1 MTTSQRW
8 VSTAINHALLL
19 GAIELEQT
27 DRGTRPHRLPA
38 AVRAQWPDPQL
49 LMVEGQPSGMRLA
62 FRTTA
67 TAIALETI
75 PTKRIYV
82 GMPPRPD
89 GVYDLLID
97 GQLARQ
103 ASVSGGDS
111 LTINMSTGSATH
123 ERGAPGVLSFE
134 GLPAGDK
141 TIEIWLPHDETTE
154 LVDLRTNAP
163 VEPIGTNGA
172 PIWLHHGSSI
182 SHGSNAS
189 HPTGTWPAIAA
200 TTAGVS
206 LINLGFGGSAIVDP
220 FVARTI
226 RDTKADLIS
235 IKLGINVV
243 NTDAMRLRAFG
254 PAVHGFLDTIREGH
268 KTTPILLM
276 SPIYCPIHEDTPGP
290 TAPDFADGKLSFK
303 ASGDPAE
310 IAMGKLTLN
319 VIRDTLNKIVTQ
331 RAETDSNI
339 HYLDG
344 RALYGEADNAAL
356 PLPDRLHPDGDT
368 HRLMGERFAALAFA
382 PGAPLA
388 H

>member
-8 VSTAINHALLL
+8 ISTAINHALLL

-27 DRGTRPHRLPA
+27 DRGTRPHRLPV

-49 LMVEGQPSGMRLA
+49 LMVEGQPSGMRFA

-67 TAIALETI
+67 TAIELKSI

-82 GMPPRPD
+82 GMPPRPV
-89 GVYDLLID
+89 GVYDLRID

-103 ASVSGGDS
+103 GSVTGGDS
-111 LTINMSTGSATH
+111 LTINIATGATTF
-123 ERGAPGVLSFE
+123 ERGAPGLLRFDD
-134 GLPAGDK
+134 LPAGDK
-141 TIEIWLPHDETTE
+141 AIEIWLPHDETTE

-163 VEPIGTNGA
+163 VEPIGTKGA
-172 PIWLHHGSSI
+172 HIWLHHGSSI
-182 SHGSNAS
+182 SHGSNAT

-200 TTAGVS
+200 TTSGVS
-206 LINLGFGGSAIVDP
+206 LINLGFGGSALVDP
-220 FVARTI
+220 FVARTM

-268 KTTPILLM
+268 QTTPILLV

-290 TAPDFADGKLSFK
+290 SAPDVVDGKLLFK

-310 IAMGKLTLN
+310 VAMGKLTLN
-319 VIRDTLNKIVTQ
+319 VIRDTLSGIVTQ
-331 RAETDSNI
+331 RAATDANI

-344 RALYGEADNAAL
+344 RALYGKADNADL
-356 PLPDRLHPDGDT
+356 PLPDRLHPDGAT
-368 HRLMGERFAALAFA
+368 HRLMGQRFASLAFA

-388 H
+388 S